1 MVYNIKCM
9 AIFKIGFVSAVQKTV
24 FLLKTTFYWEPAARG
39 SGRTEQKRNENLDI
53 IKTENLCYDYILR
66 DDDGNII
73 EQSTALRNVSL
84 GVPEGQFL
92 AVLGHN
98 GCGKSTLA
106 KHFNAILT
114 PTSGKVTV
122 DGIDTA
128 DEDRL
133 FDIRQTV
140 GMVFQNPD
148 NQLVATIVEEDVAFA
163 PENLGVPP
171 EEIRV
176 RVDDALKQ
184 VDMYEF
190 REHAPHQL
198 SGGQKQRIAIAGIIA
213 MQPRCIVMDE
223 PTAMLDPKGRREVM
237 KTIKRLNKE
246 QGITV
251 ILITHYM
258 DEAAQADRVVVMD
271 KGSVLMDD
279 VPRRIFARADELRAV
294 GLDVP
299 QVTELCGM
307 LRKSGVDIS
316 EEIIFE
322 DECAEAIEMLP
333 LKRKTAD
340 MTKTVNAKIAGGG
353 EEAARLEDLTYK
365 YSIGTPF
372 EKTAVDNVNLTVNK
386 AEFVGI
392 IGHTGSGKSTLIQ
405 HFNGLVKPTS
415 GLVFI
420 DGKDIWGKDVN
431 IRDIRFKVGIVFQY
445 SEHQL
450 FEETVA
456 KDIAYG
462 PKNMGLTGDELDAR
476 VKAAAES
483 MGISHLLEKSPFEL
497 SGGQQRR
504 VALAGVL
511 AMDPE
516 VLILDEPAAG
526 LDPKGR
532 DKILSLIKRYHEQS
546 GKTVLL
552 VSHSMEDIVKFATKV
567 LVMNKGKVFCYDDTD
582 KVFERTDDLVK
593 IGLDVPQ
600 ITRLSHRLREKG
612 IDIGNDI
619 YTTDRAAQRLLSLI
633 KGQDK

>member
-1 MVYNIKCM
+1 MPEERK
-9 AIFKIGFVSAVQKTV
+9 
-24 FLLKTTFYWEPAARG
+24 
-39 SGRTEQKRNENLDI
+39 
-53 IKTENLCYDYILR
+53 
-66 DDDGNII
+66 NII
-73 EQSTALRNVSL
+73 EVENVSFDYISRDEDGNETGRNSVLKNVSL
-84 GVPEGQFL
+84 SVPKGQFI

-106 KHFNAILT
+106 KHLNAILY
-114 PTSGKVTV
+114 PTKGKVTV
-122 DGIDTA
+122 AGMDTS
-128 DEDRL
+128 DEDKIY
-133 FDIRQTV
+133 DIRQTV

-163 PENLGVPP
+163 PENMGVPQP
-171 EEIRV
+171 EIRS
-176 RVDDALKQ
+176 RVDEALKQ

-198 SGGQKQRIAIAGIIA
+198 SGGQKQRVAIAGVIA

-237 KTIKRLNKE
+237 KTIHALNREK
-246 QGITV
+246 GITV
-251 ILITHYM
+251 VLITHYM

-271 KGSVLMDD
+271 GGKIIMDD
-279 VPRRIFARADELRAV
+279 VPKKIFSQVQKLKSV

-299 QVTELCGM
+299 QVTELCWE
-307 LRKSGVDIS
+307 LKEQGVDIS
-316 EEIIFE
+316 TEIIGE
-322 DECAEAIEMLP
+322 QECAEALYRLTEGRSADIQKKQDEI
-333 LKRKTAD
+333 TAD
-340 MTKTVNAKIAGGG
+340 KRPIVLRG
-353 EEAARLEDLTYK
+353 EKLTYK

-372 EKTAVDNVNLTVNK
+372 EKTAVDSVDI
-386 AEFVGI
+386 AIEQGEFVGI

-415 GLVFI
+415 GTVLV
-420 DGKDIWGKDVN
+420 DGADIWAKNVN

-462 PKNMGLTGDELDAR
+462 PKNMGLSDEDIDKR
-476 VKAAAES
+476 VMQAAES
-483 MGISHLLEKSPFEL
+483 MGITHLLERSPFEL

-532 DKILSLIKRYHEQS
+532 DKILGMIKRYHEQY
-546 GKTVLL
+546 GKTILL
-552 VSHSMEDIVKFATKV
+552 VSHSMEDIVKYAGKV
-567 LVMNKGKVFCYDDTD
+567 LVMNKSRLFCYDTVDR
-582 KVFERTDDLVK
+582 VFGRTDELAK

-600 ITRLSHRLREKG
+600 ITRMSHILKDLG
-612 IDIGNDI
+612 TDIGSDI
-619 YTTDRAAQRLLSLI
+619 YTTERAAERLLPLI
-633 KGQDK
+633 KH

>member
-1 MVYNIKCM
+1 MRKYGNSQIQISVSKRGQGLNI
-9 AIFKIGFVSAVQKTV
+9 IEV
-24 FLLKTTFYWEPAARG
+24 
-39 SGRTEQKRNENLDI
+39 
-53 IKTENLCYDYILR
+53 ENLCFDYVTR
-66 DDDGNII
+66 DEEGNVT
-73 EQSTALRNVSL
+73 ERNNVLKDVSL
-84 GVPEGQFL
+84 SVPEGQFL

-114 PTSGKVTV
+114 PTSGRVVV
-122 DGIDTA
+122 DGIDTS
-128 DEDRL
+128 DEERL

-171 EEIRV
+171 KEIRE
-176 RVDDALKQ
+176 RVDHALKQ

-237 KTIKRLNKE
+237 KTIKHLNKDK
-246 QGITV
+246 GITV
-251 ILITHYM
+251 VLITHYM

-271 KGSVLMDD
+271 KGRVIMDD
-279 VPRRIFARADELRAV
+279 VPRKVFSREEELEAV

-299 QVTELCGM
+299 QVTELANK
-307 LRKSGVDIS
+307 LRKGGVDIS
-316 EEIIFE
+316 PEIIFE
-322 DECAEAIEMLP
+322 QECAEALAAIPKKGSFILP
-333 LKRKTAD
+333 EKNERGVSSSD
-340 MTKTVNAKIAGGG
+340 SEDIITVKG
-353 EEAARLEDLTYK
+353 LTYK

-372 EKTAVDNVNLTVNK
+372 EKTAVDNVDLSIAK
-386 AEFVGI
+386 GEFVGI

-405 HFNGLVKPTS
+405 HLNGLIKPTS
-415 GLVFI
+415 GEVI
-420 DGKDIWGKDVN
+420 ADGVNIWDKKVN

-462 PKNMGLTGDELDAR
+462 PKNMGLSEEEVAKR
-476 VKAAAES
+476 VQEAAEA
-483 MGISHLLEKSPFEL
+483 MGITHLLERSPFDL

-511 AMDPE
+511 AMDPK

-532 DKILSLIKRYHEQS
+532 DKILGMIKSYHEKS
-546 GKTVLL
+546 GKTILL
-552 VSHSMEDIVKFATKV
+552 VSHSMEDIVKYATKV
-567 LVMNKGKVFCYDDTD
+567 LVMNKSRLFCYDDTD
-582 KVFERTDDLVK
+582 KVFERTDELAA

-600 ITRLSHRLREKG
+600 ITRMSHILKDMG
-612 IDIGNDI
+612 TDIGNDI

-633 KGQDK
+633 KGQNK

>member
-1 MVYNIKCM
+1 MSNI
-9 AIFKIGFVSAVQKTV
+9 IEV
-24 FLLKTTFYWEPAARG
+24 
-39 SGRTEQKRNENLDI
+39 
-53 IKTENLCYDYILR
+53 ENLCFDYVTH
-66 DDDGNII
+66 DDDGNVT
-73 EQSTALRNVSL
+73 ERTEVLKNVSMT
-84 GVPEGQFL
+84 VPEGQFL

-122 DGIDTA
+122 AGIDTA
-128 DEDRL
+128 DEERL

-171 EEIRV
+171 EEIRR

-190 REHAPHQL
+190 REHSPHQL
-198 SGGQKQRIAIAGIIA
+198 SGGQKQRVAIAGIIA

-237 KTIKRLNKE
+237 KTIKYLNREK
-246 QGITV
+246 GKTV
-251 ILITHYM
+251 VLITHYM

-271 KGSVLMDD
+271 GGKIIMDD
-279 VPRRIFARADELRAV
+279 VPRKIFSQAQRLRAV

-299 QVTELCGM
+299 QVTELCCM
-307 LRKSGVDIS
+307 LREHGVDIS
-316 EEIIFE
+316 DEIIFE
-322 DECAEAIEMLP
+322 QECADAIAKLP
-333 LKRKTAD
+333 LKSRTAQIGPKPLQ
-340 MTKTVNAKIAGGG
+340 T
-353 EEAARLEDLTYK
+353 EETEKDIVAAVKSLTYK
-365 YSIGTPF
+365 YSVGTPF
-372 EKTAVDNVNLTVNK
+372 EKTAVDSVNLDIERG
-386 AEFVGI
+386 EFVGI

-405 HFNGLVKPTS
+405 HLNGLIKPTS
-415 GLVFI
+415 GEVII
-420 DGKDIWGKDVN
+420 DGTNIWDKGVN
-431 IRDIRFKVGIVFQY
+431 IRDIRFRVGIVFQY

-462 PKNMGLTGDELDAR
+462 PTNMGLSEEEVHKRVHDAA
-476 VKAAAES
+476 KA
-483 MGISHLLEKSPFEL
+483 MDIVHLLDRSPFEL

-511 AMDPE
+511 AMEPQ

-532 DKILSLIKRYHEQS
+532 DKILGQIKRYHEQS
-546 GKTVLL
+546 GRTILL
-552 VSHSMEDIVKFATKV
+552 VSHSMEDIVKYATKV
-567 LVMNKGKVFCYDDTD
+567 LVMNKGKLFCYDDTD
-582 KVFERTDDLVK
+582 RVFERTDELAK

-600 ITRLSHRLREKG
+600 ITRMSHILKEKG

-619 YTTDRAAQRLLSLI
+619 YTTQRAAERLLSII
-633 KGQDK
+633 KGKNK

>member
-1 MVYNIKCM
+1 M
-9 AIFKIGFVSAVQKTV
+9 
-24 FLLKTTFYWEPAARG
+24 
-39 SGRTEQKRNENLDI
+39 DI
-53 IKTENLCYDYILR
+53 IKVENLCFDYVNTDENDKVIEKTTVLK
-66 DDDGNII
+66 NINLTI
-73 EQSTALRNVSL
+73 
-84 GVPEGQFL
+84 PEGQFV

-122 DGIDTA
+122 NGIDTS
-128 DEDRL
+128 DEERL
-133 FDIRQTV
+133 YDIRQSV

-163 PENLGVPP
+163 PENLGVPQK
-171 EEIRV
+171 EIRE
-176 RVDDALKQ
+176 RVDNALKQ

-198 SGGQKQRIAIAGIIA
+198 SGGQKQRVAIAGIIA

-237 KTIKRLNKE
+237 KTIKRLNSE

-271 KGSVLMDD
+271 DGSVLMDD
-279 VPRRIFARADELRAV
+279 VPRKIFARADELRAV

-299 QVTELCGM
+299 QVTELCGL
-307 LRKSGVDIS
+307 LRKNGVDIS
-316 EEIIFE
+316 KEIIFE
-322 DECAEAIEMLP
+322 DECADAILALHPKNKKAAISKKPSCIVADKEEP
-333 LKRKTAD
+333 LAVK
-340 MTKTVNAKIAGGG
+340 
-353 EEAARLEDLTYK
+353 LENLTYK
-365 YSIGTPF
+365 YSVGTPF
-372 EKTAVDNVNLTVNK
+372 EKVAVDNVDLEIK
-386 AEFVGI
+386 EGEFVGI

-405 HFNGLVKPTS
+405 HLNGLIKPFS
-415 GLVFI
+415 GTVFI
-420 DGKDIWGKDVN
+420 ENRDIWDKGVN

-462 PKNMGLTGDELDAR
+462 PKNMGLSDEDVQKR
-476 VKAAAES
+476 VHEAAES
-483 MGISHLLEKSPFEL
+483 MSIVHLLEKSPFEL

-511 AMDPE
+511 AMDPDI
-516 VLILDEPAAG
+516 LILDEPAAG

-532 DKILSLIKRYHEQS
+532 DKILNLIKKYHEDS
-546 GKTVLL
+546 GKTILL
-552 VSHSMEDIVKFATKV
+552 VSHSMEDIVKFASKV
-567 LVMNKGKVFCYDDTD
+567 LVMNKGSLFCYDDTD

-600 ITRLSHRLREKG
+600 VTRLSHRLLEKG

-619 YTTDRAAQRLLSLI
+619 YTTERATERLLSLI
-633 KGQDK
+633 KG

>member
-1 MVYNIKCM
+1 MYGYIQ
-9 AIFKIGFVSAVQKTV
+9 I
-24 FLLKTTFYWEPAARG
+24 
-39 SGRTEQKRNENLDI
+39 RTEQKRIENLDI
-53 IKTENLCYDYILR
+53 IKTENLCFDYILR
-66 DDDGNII
+66 DDDGKII
-73 EQSTALRNVSL
+73 EQSTALRNVNLS
-84 GVPEGQFL
+84 VPEGQFL

-176 RVDDALKQ
+176 RVDNALKQ

-237 KTIKRLNKE
+237 KTIKRLNRE
-246 QGITV
+246 HGITV

-271 KGSVLMDD
+271 NGSVLMDD
-279 VPRRIFARADELRAV
+279 VPRNIFARADELRAV

-307 LRKSGVDIS
+307 LRKKGINIS
-316 EEIIFE
+316 KEIIFE
-322 DECAEAIEMLP
+322 DECAAAIEMLP
-333 LKRKTAD
+333 LNRKTAD
-340 MTKTVNAKIAGGG
+340 MTKTVAVKLVGSG
-353 EEAARLEDLTYK
+353 EEAARLENLTYK

-372 EKTAVDNVNLTVNK
+372 EKTAVDNVDLTVNK
-386 AEFVGI
+386 SEFVGI

-405 HFNGLVKPTS
+405 HLNGLVKPTF

-462 PKNMGLTGDELDAR
+462 PKNMGLTGGELDAR
-476 VKAAAES
+476 VKSAAES

-532 DKILSLIKRYHEQS
+532 DKILSLIKRYHKQS

-567 LVMNKGKVFCYDDTD
+567 LVMNKGKVFCYDETD

-619 YTTDRAAQRLLSLI
+619 YTTDRAAQRLLTLI

>member
-1 MVYNIKCM
+1 M
-9 AIFKIGFVSAVQKTV
+9 
-24 FLLKTTFYWEPAARG
+24 
-39 SGRTEQKRNENLDI
+39 DI
-53 IKTENLCYDYILR
+53 IKVENLCFDYVNTDENDKVIEKTTVLK
-66 DDDGNII
+66 NINLTI
-73 EQSTALRNVSL
+73 
-84 GVPEGQFL
+84 PEGQFL

-122 DGIDTA
+122 NGIDTS
-128 DEDRL
+128 DEERL
-133 FDIRQTV
+133 YDIRQSV

-171 EEIRV
+171 KEIRE
-176 RVDDALKQ
+176 RVDNALKQ

-198 SGGQKQRIAIAGIIA
+198 SGGQKQRVAIAGIIA

-237 KTIKRLNKE
+237 KTIKRLNSE

-271 KGSVLMDD
+271 DGSVMMDD
-279 VPRRIFARADELRAV
+279 VPRKIFARADELRAV

-299 QVTELCGM
+299 QVTELCGL
-307 LRKSGVDIS
+307 LRKEGIDIS
-316 EEIIFE
+316 KEIIFE
-322 DECAEAIEMLP
+322 DECADAILALNPKNKKASISKKPSSPVSEKEKP
-333 LKRKTAD
+333 FAVK
-340 MTKTVNAKIAGGG
+340 
-353 EEAARLEDLTYK
+353 LENLTYK

-372 EKTAVDNVNLTVNK
+372 EKVAVDNVNL
-386 AEFVGI
+386 AIEQGEFVGI

-405 HFNGLVKPTS
+405 HLNGLVKPFS
-415 GLVFI
+415 GTVFI
-420 DGKDIWGKDVN
+420 ENRDIWGKDVK

-462 PKNMGLTGDELDAR
+462 PKNMGLSDEDVQRR
-476 VKAAAES
+476 VREAAES
-483 MGISHLLEKSPFEL
+483 MSIVHLLEKSPFEL

-511 AMDPE
+511 AMDPDI
-516 VLILDEPAAG
+516 LILDEPAAG

-532 DKILSLIKRYHEQS
+532 DKILNLIKKYHENS
-546 GKTVLL
+546 GKTILL
-552 VSHSMEDIVKFATKV
+552 VSHSMEDIVKFASKV
-567 LVMNKGKVFCYDDTD
+567 LVMNKGSLFCYDDTD

-600 ITRLSHRLREKG
+600 VTRLSHKLLEKG

-619 YTTDRAAQRLLSLI
+619 YTTERAAERLLSLI
-633 KGQDK
+633 KG

>member
-1 MVYNIKCM
+1 M
-9 AIFKIGFVSAVQKTV
+9 
-24 FLLKTTFYWEPAARG
+24 
-39 SGRTEQKRNENLDI
+39 
-53 IKTENLCYDYILR
+53 
-66 DDDGNII
+66 NII
-73 EQSTALRNVSL
+73 EVENVSFDYVTRDEDGNEL
-84 GVPEGQFL
+84 SRSQVLKDVSLSVPEGQFL

-106 KHFNAILT
+106 KHLNAILY
-114 PTSGKVTV
+114 PTSGRVTV
-122 DGIDTA
+122 AGMDTA

-163 PENLGVPP
+163 PENMGVPQP
-171 EEIRV
+171 EIRK

-184 VDMYEF
+184 VDMYEY

-198 SGGQKQRIAIAGIIA
+198 SGGQKQRVAIAGVIA

-237 KTIKRLNKE
+237 NTIHMLNREK
-246 QGITV
+246 GITV
-251 ILITHYM
+251 VLITHYM
-258 DEAAQADRVVVMD
+258 EEAAQADRVVVMD
-271 KGSVLMDD
+271 GGKIIMDD
-279 VPRRIFARADELRAV
+279 VPKKIFSQVKRLKAV

-299 QVTELCGM
+299 QVTELCDM
-307 LRKSGVDIS
+307 LRERNVDIS
-316 EEIIFE
+316 PEIIGE
-322 DECAEAIEMLP
+322 QECAEALFRLTRGRSAVVPPKPAESP
-333 LKRKTAD
+333 AD
-340 MTKTVNAKIAGGG
+340 GRPAV
-353 EEAARLEDLTYK
+353 LEGDKLTYK

-372 EKTAVDNVNLTVNK
+372 EKTAVDSVDISICQG
-386 AEFVGI
+386 EFVGI

-415 GLVFI
+415 GRVLV
-420 DGKDIWGKDVN
+420 DGADIWGKGVN
-431 IRDIRFKVGIVFQY
+431 IRDIRFKVGLVFQY

-462 PKNMGLTGDELDAR
+462 PRNMGLSEDEIKKR
-476 VKAAAES
+476 VRSAAES
-483 MGISHLLEKSPFEL
+483 MDIVHLLDRSPFEL

-504 VALAGVL
+504 AALAGVL

-532 DKILSLIKRYHEQS
+532 DKILGQIKRYHEQY
-546 GKTVLL
+546 GKTILL
-552 VSHSMEDIVKFATKV
+552 VSHSMEDIVKYAGKV
-567 LVMNKGKVFCYDDTD
+567 LVMNKSRLFCYDAVDR
-582 KVFERTDDLVK
+582 VFARTQELEN

-600 ITRLSHRLREKG
+600 VTRMSHILKKLG
-612 IDIGNDI
+612 TDIGSDI
-619 YTTDRAAQRLLSLI
+619 YTTGRAAERLLPLI
-633 KGQDK
+633 TG

>member
-1 MVYNIKCM
+1 M
-9 AIFKIGFVSAVQKTV
+9 
-24 FLLKTTFYWEPAARG
+24 
-39 SGRTEQKRNENLDI
+39 DI
-53 IKTENLCYDYILR
+53 IKTENLCFDYILR
-66 DDDGNII
+66 DDDGKII
-73 EQSTALRNVSL
+73 EQSTALRNINLS
-84 GVPEGQFL
+84 VPEGQFL

-163 PENLGVPP
+163 PENLGVHP

-237 KTIKRLNKE
+237 KTIKRLNRE
-246 QGITV
+246 HGITV

-271 KGSVLMDD
+271 NGSVLMDD
-279 VPRRIFARADELRAV
+279 VPRNIFARADELRAV

-307 LRKSGVDIS
+307 LRKKGINIS
-316 EEIIFE
+316 KEIIFE
-322 DECAEAIEMLP
+322 DECAAAIEMLP
-333 LKRKTAD
+333 LNRNTAD
-340 MTKTVNAKIAGGG
+340 MTKTVAVKLVGSG
-353 EEAARLEDLTYK
+353 EEAARLENLTYK

-372 EKTAVDNVNLTVNK
+372 EKTAVDNVDLTVNK
-386 AEFVGI
+386 SEFVGI

-405 HFNGLVKPTS
+405 HLNGLVKPTS

-462 PKNMGLTGDELDAR
+462 PKNMGLTGGELDAR
-476 VKAAAES
+476 VKSAAES

-567 LVMNKGKVFCYDDTD
+567 LVMNKGKVFCYDETD

-619 YTTDRAAQRLLSLI
+619 YTTDRAAQRLLTLI

>member
-1 MVYNIKCM
+1 M
-9 AIFKIGFVSAVQKTV
+9 
-24 FLLKTTFYWEPAARG
+24 
-39 SGRTEQKRNENLDI
+39 DI

-66 DDDGNII
+66 DDDGKII
-73 EQSTALRNVSL
+73 EQSTALRNVNLS
-84 GVPEGQFL
+84 VPEGQLL

-122 DGIDTA
+122 NGIDTS

-271 KGSVLMDD
+271 KGSVFMDD
-279 VPRRIFARADELRAV
+279 VPRKIFARADELRAV

-307 LRKSGVDIS
+307 LRKNGVNIS

-340 MTKTVNAKIAGGG
+340 MTKTVSGKLVGSG
-353 EEAARLEDLTYK
+353 EEAARLENLTYK

-372 EKTAVDNVNLTVNK
+372 EKTAVDNVSITVNK

-415 GLVFI
+415 GLVFV
-420 DGKDIWGKDVN
+420 DGKDIWSKEVN

-462 PKNMGLTGDELDAR
+462 PKNMGLTGEELDAR
-476 VKAAAES
+476 VKSAAES
-483 MGISHLLEKSPFEL
+483 MGITRLLEKSPFEL

-516 VLILDEPAAG
+516 LLILDEPAAG

-532 DKILSLIKRYHEQS
+532 DKILSLIKRWHEQS

-567 LVMNKGKVFCYDDTD
+567 LVMNKGKVFCYDETD

-600 ITRLSHRLREKG
+600 ITRLSHRLRDKG

-619 YTTDRAAQRLLSLI
+619 YTTDRAAQRLMSLI
-633 KGQDK
+633 KG